1 MLCGAL
7 RNPHC
12 LWSAGPGLVGR
23 DQVTPALEL
32 GGWERLENKGQPF
45 ADCIQ
50 KGDAEALTIPAI
62 KYNSPIS
69 PILWG
74 IPDYYSGEVVI

>member
-7 RNPHC
+7 RNPYC
-12 LWSAGPGLVGR
+12 LWSPGPGLVGR

-62 KYNSPIS
+62 KYNSPIP
-69 PILWG
+69 PIVWG